1 LEQGRVGFAG
11 QAEPGGV
18 VAVDEHVEQVQQ
30 AGGGDD
36 GPAVPAGRDDGGA
49 AAALAQLVQQG
60 DGGGEGGHAV
70 LGDLADEQLVLGHA
84 EPVHGRRARL
94 VLRAALGQGD
104 AAGGEEGAHAVQA
117 RASVDVAEV
126 VVADVERRGAAAQET
141 VEDVLP
147 RGGVHAGGVGDDAVG
162 V

>member
-1 LEQGRVGFAG
+1 GPQHRLGLGSGPVDADDQAEAAAAAGLHAGQGVLHDRDLGGGQAEPVGGLLEQGRVGFAG

-70 LGDLADEQLVLGHA
+70 LG
-84 EPVHGRRARL
+84 
-94 VLRAALGQGD
+94 
-104 AAGGEEGAHAVQA
+104 
-117 RASVDVAEV
+117 
-126 VVADVERRGAAAQET
+126 
-141 VEDVLP
+141 
-147 RGGVHAGGVGDDAVG
+147 
-162 V
+162 